1 MNPPKTPPQTNPHP
15 KFLASTP
22 FKPKEST
29 FSPPTTP
36 ETHRDNLSDILSDS
50 DISILDLGPS
60 ISARNTSCYQASS
73 TTKALALDAKQ
84 ASSLTT
90 PTTGHGYLQN
100 DLTMDQGLKTRPTA
114 TSPPMKDTTQG
125 ADITPKKLMVRVGSV
140 RGALRTFS
148 SPLLS
153 PLRSGTGKVGRPGVN
168 RAKTSFRGV
177 GGVLER

>member
-1 MNPPKTPPQTNPHP
+1 MNPPKTPPQSLHP
-15 KFLASTP
+15 KFLTSA

-29 FSPPTTP
+29 SPPPTTP
-36 ETHRDNLSDILSDS
+36 EPHRDNLSDILSDS

-60 ISARNTSCYQASS
+60 LSARNTSCYQTSN
-73 TTKALALDAKQ
+73 TVKTRDTKQ
-84 ASSLTT
+84 SSSLTIPLT
-90 PTTGHGYLQN
+90 HDHLQRSLTTAQDFKARPTT
-100 DLTMDQGLKTRPTA
+100 
-114 TSPPMKDTTQG
+114 TSPSMKDATQG
-125 ADITPKKLMVRVGSV
+125 VDITPKRLKMRAGSV

-153 PLRSGTGKVGRPGVN
+153 PLRGGTAKVGGPGVN

>member
-1 MNPPKTPPQTNPHP
+1 MNPPKTPLQSNPHP
-15 KFLASTP
+15 KFLTP
-22 FKPKEST
+22 TPIKPKESS
-29 FSPPTTP
+29 FSAPTTP

-60 ISARNTSCYQASS
+60 LSARNTSCYQPPS
-73 TTKALALDAKQ
+73 TTKALALDTKQ
-84 ASSLTT
+84 DSSLIL
-90 PTTGHGYLQN
+90 PTTGHGYLPN
-100 DLTMDQGLKTRPTA
+100 DPTMAQDLKARSTA
-114 TSPPMKDTTQG
+114 TSPSMKDTSQG
-125 ADITPKKLMVRVGSV
+125 ADITPKKLKMRAGSV

-153 PLRSGTGKVGRPGVN
+153 PLRSGTGKFGRPGVN

>member
-1 MNPPKTPPQTNPHP
+1 MNPFKTSPQLNPHP
-15 KFLASTP
+15 KFLTPTP
-22 FKPKEST
+22 FKPKGPT
-29 FSPPTTP
+29 VSPPTTP

-60 ISARNTSCYQASS
+60 LSARNTSCYQAPS
-73 TTKALALDAKQ
+73 TTNTTLARDTKQ
-84 ASSLTT
+84 TSYLTA
-90 PTTGHGYLQN
+90 PTTGHGHGPIMAQDMN
-100 DLTMDQGLKTRPTA
+100 TRHTP
-114 TSPPMKDTTQG
+114 TSPSLKDTTQG
-125 ADITPKKLMVRVGSV
+125 ADITPKKLKMRTGSV

-177 GGVLER
+177 GGALGR